1 MFRNEKKDRIEM
13 NISADTL
20 RMVVRTLYTGK
31 TEINID
37 NVQDL
42 LEASNYLQI
51 KDLNEKCVDFMA
63 RNLDISNCV
72 EVLVLADQLS
82 VDRLLQEAIN
92 YIGEHF
98 QKLFETNFANTLVI
112 LSLKCS
118 AWNRLWTHF
127 KKTTAAFKPGMIG

>member
-82 VDRLLQEAIN
+82 VDRL
-92 YIGEHF
+92 
-98 QKLFETNFANTLVI
+98 
-112 LSLKCS
+112 
-118 AWNRLWTHF
+118 R
-127 KKTTAAFKPGMIG
+127 